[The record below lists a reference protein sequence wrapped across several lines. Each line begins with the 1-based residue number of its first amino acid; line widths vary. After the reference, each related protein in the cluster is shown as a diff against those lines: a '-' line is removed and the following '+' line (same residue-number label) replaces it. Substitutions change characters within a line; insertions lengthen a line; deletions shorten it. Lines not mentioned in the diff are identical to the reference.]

1 MRITT
6 SCLIVAGGLA
16 LAAPVLGQAQAPAP
30 GRDAGISEIQRQR
43 GTDPAVPAVPHQN
56 RASEAADARDGG
68 WATTRDWLVQAQ
80 GAVGSGNLGMANEML
95 ERAETRMLSRS
106 EETTQAMLPMYDRR
120 LRHITMA
127 REALL
132 RRDRDEAMRQIGLA
146 LAEG

>member
-1 MRITT
+1 MRTIPFG
-6 SCLIVAGGLA
+6 LAVAGGLA
-16 LAAPVLGQAQAPAP
+16 LAAPVLGQAPSPAP
-30 GRDAGISEIQRQR
+30 RGDAAVEEIQRQR

-56 RASEAADARDGG
+56 RAAEAADARDGG

-80 GAVGSGNLGMANEML
+80 AAVGGGDLGVANEML

-106 EETTQAMLPMYDRR
+106 EESAQAVLPMYDRR

-127 REALL
+127 REAVL
-132 RRDRDEAMRQIGLA
+132 RRDREEAMRQIGLA